1 MASVR
6 PVTALSKKP
15 YRGRFGVRVVEV
27 HFMMQSNDKQFVSK
41 YLAEF
46 LAVMTTFATD
56 QAVGHTM
63 GRWRKG

>member
-1 MASVR
+1 
-6 PVTALSKKP
+6 
-15 YRGRFGVRVVEV
+15 
-27 HFMMQSNDKQFVSK
+27 MMQSNDKQFVSK